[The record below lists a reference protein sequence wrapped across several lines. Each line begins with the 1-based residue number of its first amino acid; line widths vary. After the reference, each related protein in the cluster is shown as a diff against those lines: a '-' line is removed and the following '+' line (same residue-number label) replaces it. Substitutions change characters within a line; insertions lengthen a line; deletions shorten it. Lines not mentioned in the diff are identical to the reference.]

1 MFYLQTEVSITAASR
16 HLRKFVSHSA
26 VRDKD
31 FLIKT
36 ALTEAFG
43 GPVLR
48 PWVVHA
54 FKGGVATVVAYG
66 TTAPDE
72 ANRRRSLSLPAL
84 QVAVGEV
91 IGVPLPDLK
100 QDEHLAFMV
109 RLCPT
114 IRVTPRDGRRHGER
128 DAYLVAADEAAPNG
142 NLSREEV
149 YADYLGQRV
158 TGAHLF
164 IPRTIP
170 ARPVSA
176 SEKLNPLC
184 E

>member
-1 MFYLQTEVSITAASR
+1 M
-16 HLRKFVSHSA
+16 
-26 VRDKD
+26 
-31 FLIKT
+31 
-36 ALTEAFG
+36 
-43 GPVLR
+43 
-48 PWVVHA
+48 
-54 FKGGVATVVAYG
+54 ATVVAYG

-109 RLCPT
+109 QLCPT

-158 TGAHLF
+158 TGAHLEH
-164 IPRTIP
+164 
-170 ARPVSA
+170 VSMTGFRINRMVRRSVKSGRHFSNVSRIA
-176 SEKLNPLC
+176 SRIAADRAGRRSRLAS
-184 E
+184 